1 MRHRR
6 SRGRGSDAALS
17 AAAEAVVSRERAEAE
32 LGRQKDA
39 RDAEHRD
46 ILTPLRRMR
55 ERNHLSEAFLRTI
68 EEGHRRSS

>member
-1 MRHRR
+1 MRFRR

-17 AAAEAVVSRERAEAE
+17 AAAEAVVSRVQAEAE

-55 ERNHLSEAFLRTI
+55 DKNHLAEAFLATI
-68 EEGHRRSS
+68 EEGYRRSS

>member
-1 MRHRR
+1 MRFRR

-17 AAAEAVVSRERAEAE
+17 AAAEAVTSRERAEAE
-32 LGRQKDA
+32 LGRQRDA

-55 ERNHLSEAFLRTI
+55 EKNHLSQAFLRTI
-68 EEGHRRSS
+68 EEGYRRQ

>member
-1 MRHRR
+1 MRFRR
-6 SRGRGSDAALS
+6 SRGRGSDAALT
-17 AAAEAVVSRERAEAE
+17 AAAEAVMSREQAEAE

-55 ERNHLSEAFLRTI
+55 ERNHLSEMFVETVR
-68 EEGHRRSS
+68 EGHRRST